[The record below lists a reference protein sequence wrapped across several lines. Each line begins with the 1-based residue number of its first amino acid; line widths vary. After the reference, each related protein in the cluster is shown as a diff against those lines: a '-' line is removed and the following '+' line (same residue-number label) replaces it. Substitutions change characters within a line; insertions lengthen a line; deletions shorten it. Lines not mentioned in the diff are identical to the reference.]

1 MHLQWISCKE
11 SKTPSS
17 EFDLIFVSS
26 HLQCPSTRKATR
38 DGIIT
43 LDIKHQEEVMLIL
56 YYLIV
61 ASDNPMQAEECSHGG
76 LRCNYFCRTCKVGST
91 TAEKKTDKGYSD
103 IFQVRGL
110 TLHRTI
116 LIPPLSPASCAPW
129 KILAPKSNNKSNCP
143 NSLVEQIRSTRPL
156 ADLAFVT
163 LCQQ

>member
-26 HLQCPSTRKATR
+26 HLQCPSTRKVTG
-38 DGIIT
+38 DGIII

-61 ASDNPMQAEECSHGG
+61 ASDNPMQAEECSHSG
-76 LRCNYFCRTCKVGST
+76 LRCNYFCCTCKVGGT
-91 TAEKKTDKGYSD
+91 MAEKKTDKGYSN
-103 IFQVRGL
+103 IFQVHGL

-116 LIPPLSPASCAPW
+116 LIPPLSPASCTPW
-129 KILAPKSNNKSNCP
+129 KILVPKSNNKSNCP
-143 NSLVEQIRSTRPL
+143 NSLVERIRSTRLL